1 MTTPAILLEAVT
13 EVARVA
19 GAVALRH
26 FRTDVSVDTKGDGS
40 PVTIADR
47 SAEETARAWIAA
59 RFPGDAVLGEE
70 YGFSGDEGRRR
81 WFIDPIDGTKTFV
94 RGVPLWGTMVAVAE
108 GDRVLAGA
116 IFCPAADELV
126 AAAVGSGCWWNGAR
140 CRVSAVDSL
149 ERATV
154 LTTDDRFQYNPER
167 APLWRALAGRV
178 AVSRTWGD
186 CYGYVLVATGRAEL
200 MVDDRLNPWD
210 VAALIPI
217 ISEAGGVYGDWSGAC
232 SVYGTDGFASNAA
245 LAPAFTEALGIV
257 APGTAGDGSDR

>member
-1 MTTPAILLEAVT
+1 MTSPALLLEAVT
-13 EVARVA
+13 DVARAA

-26 FRTDVSVDTKGDGS
+26 FRTGVSIDTKTDGS

-47 SAEETARAWIAA
+47 DAEEAARAWIAA
-59 RFPGDAVLGEE
+59 HFPGDAVLGEE

-108 GDRVLAGA
+108 GDEVLAGA

-126 AAAVGSGCWWNGAR
+126 AAAVGSGCWWNGVR

-167 APLWRALAGRV
+167 APRWHALGGRV
-178 AVSRTWGD
+178 AVSRSWGD

-217 ISEAGGVYGDWSGAC
+217 VGEAGGVYSDWRGGR
-232 SVYGTDGFASNAA
+232 SVDGTDGFASNAA
-245 LAPAFTEALGIV
+245 LAGAFAELLGV
-257 APGTAGDGSDR
+257 ARGDVSGSGR

>member
-1 MTTPAILLEAVT
+1 MTSPALLLEAVT
-13 EVARVA
+13 DVARAA

-26 FRTDVSVDTKGDGS
+26 FRAGVSVDTKTDGS
-40 PVTIADR
+40 PVTVADR
-47 SAEETARAWIAA
+47 EAEETARAWIAA

-108 GDRVLAGA
+108 GEEVLAGA

-126 AAAVGSGCWWNGAR
+126 AAAVGVGCWWNGVR
-140 CRVSAVDSL
+140 SHVSAVGSL

-167 APLWRALAGRV
+167 APRWHALGERV
-178 AVSRTWGD
+178 AVSRSWGD

-217 ISEAGGVYGDWSGAC
+217 LGEAGGVYSDWRGRC
-232 SVYGTDGFASNAA
+232 SVDGTDGFASNAA
-245 LAPAFTEALGIV
+245 LAGTFAEALGV
-257 APGTAGDGSDR
+257 ARRDVSGDGR